1 MTVCRESDE
10 DATGEAELELGD
22 NPSSS
27 QKTDDYSGSCM
38 YFVGGRMVLDL
49 NSY

>member
-1 MTVCRESDE
+1 VAK

-22 NPSSS
+22 YTSSS
-27 QKTDDYSGSCM
+27 QKTDDHSGSCM
-38 YFVGGRMVLDL
+38 YFVGGRLVLDL